1 MKRLVRRLKALSD
14 GTRLS
19 LLVLLSERPCCVCE
33 LAAALNLSQPT
44 VTRHL
49 QKLSDAGFVSA
60 ERHGF
65 FQIYRLAPEDEE
77 AQRLLTLT
85 FEALK
90 DDPAAEALR
99 ERLRRLEVGP
109 PFLRKE
115 TFGPCTGP
123 EEKTLRRRKDEGSK
137 APL

>member
-14 GTRLS
+14 GTRLR
-19 LLVLLSERPCCVCE
+19 LLALLSVRPCCVCE
-33 LAAALNLSQPT
+33 LAAALGYAQPT
-44 VTRHL
+44 ITRHL

-65 FQIYRLAPEDEE
+65 FQIYRLAPEDDE
-77 AQRLLTLT
+77 AQRLLALT

-90 DDPAAEALR
+90 DDPAVEGLR
-99 ERLRRLEVGP
+99 KKLRRLEVGP

-115 TFGPCTGP
+115 ACELCAGP
-123 EEKTLRRRKDEGSK
+123 EEKTLAENEG
-137 APL
+137 

>member
-1 MKRLVRRLKALSD
+1 MKRLTRRFKALSD

-65 FQIYRLAPEDEE
+65 FQIYRLAPEDDE
-77 AQRLLTLT
+77 ARRLLMLA

-99 ERLRRLEVGP
+99 EKLRRLEVGP
-109 PFLRKE
+109 PFLRQE
-115 TFGPCTGP
+115 ACGLCAGP
-123 EEKTLRRRKDEGSK
+123 EEKTLAEKEG
-137 APL
+137 